1 MTRYVLANVEIPIQ
15 VNENGDIET
24 LQSYAKVNIIKEIDA
39 PELNDTEHLSIDLQI
54 KELFKSQLPDN
65 KEDNNV
71 YNKDINSLNVE
82 EDDVMV
88 LKKEIKEK
96 SYNILKNAT
105 FKNHR
110 CKGYRHNT
118 TAKKIN

>member
-54 KELFKSQLPDN
+54 KELFKNQLPDN
-65 KEDNNV
+65 KEDSSV
-71 YNKDINSLNVE
+71 CDKDIDGLNVE

-105 FKNHR
+105 FKNR
-110 CKGYRHNT
+110 RTKGYRHNT
-118 TAKKIN
+118 TAKKLN